1 MRAILAYH
9 SIDDSGSVISMDE
22 ATFRGHADWLADGGP
37 SVVPLAE
44 LLARD
49 DDEDVLALT
58 FDDGFR
64 SFGSTAW
71 PILRERG
78 LPASVFVVSGH
89 AGGTNEWGGRREPD
103 IPVLDLLD
111 WDELGALDEE
121 GVEIGSHTRGHP
133 HLAGLDAARL
143 EDEVAGAAE
152 EIGMRLGRRPA
163 GFAYPYGSLDAAAET
178 RVSALHEWACST
190 ELDVLGPGTPRHR
203 LPRLDAYY
211 YRRPG
216 TLEAWGSARF
226 RVRLATRQAGRRARA
241 RLAERR
247 VR

>member
-1 MRAILAYH
+1 MYH
-9 SIDDSGSVISMDE
+9 SIDASGSVISVDE
-22 ATFRGHADWLADGGP
+22 AAFRGHADWLAGEGP

-49 DDEDVLALT
+49 DDEDRVALT

-64 SFGSTAW
+64 NFGSAGW

-78 LPASVFVVSGH
+78 LPATVFVVSSR
-89 AGGTNEWGGRREPD
+89 AGDTNEWGGRREPG

-111 WDELGALDEE
+111 WDELGALAEE
-121 GVEIGSHTRGHP
+121 GVEIGSHTRRHAR
-133 HLAGLDAARL
+133 LAGLDASRL

-152 EIGMRLGRRPA
+152 EIETRLGRRPA
-163 GFAYPYGSLDAAAET
+163 GFAYPYGSLDAAVEA
-178 RVSALHEWACST
+178 RVASLHEWACST
-190 ELDVLGPGTPRHR
+190 ELDVLDARPPRHR

-226 RVRLATRQAGRRARA
+226 RVRLATRRAGRRARA
-241 RLAERR
+241 RIAERDA
-247 VR
+247 V